1 MNNNNNENNTL
12 EISSDNKNKQTL
24 IVSTII
30 LTFLFM
36 IISIYN
42 LFNKKI
48 NIEVNGNISE
58 VSTFTN
64 TIAKAI
70 KEKNI
75 NLDKDDFINIKHKD
89 NLTENADLNTKLKDD
104 MYIEVIRVSKQVLSE
119 YKDIEF
125 ETKVEEDTDLL
136 KGETRVVQEGQNGTN
151 KLEYNVVYHN
161 GDLVNRSF
169 SKEVVVKAPVDKI
182 VKTGVKVEKERVI
195 ASNTVVKEESSS
207 NVKTSSTNING
218 KHIKSVA
225 TAYSGG
231 GKTATGTVPKW
242 GTIAVDPRVI
252 PYGTKV
258 YIPQFNKTFIAEDC
272 GGAIKGNKIDIYMNS
287 KQECINWGRR
297 SIDIYILG

>member
-182 VKTGVKVEKERVI
+182 VKNGVKIEKERVI
-195 ASNTVVKEESSS
+195 SSNTVVKKESSS

-242 GTIAVDPRVI
+242 GTIAVDPKVI

-272 GGAIKGNKIDIYMNS
+272 GGAIKVI
-287 KQECINWGRR
+287 R
-297 SIDIYILG
+297 

>member
-182 VKTGVKVEKERVI
+182 VKNGVKIEKEIVI
-195 ASNTVVKEESSS
+195 ASNTVVKKESSS
-207 NVKTSSTNING
+207 NAKTSSTNING

-242 GTIAVDPRVI
+242 GTIAVDPKVI

-297 SIDIYILG
+297 TIDIYIVS

>member
-182 VKTGVKVEKERVI
+182 VKNGVKVEEKVVV
-195 ASNTVVKEESSS
+195 ASNTVVKKESSS

-242 GTIAVDPRVI
+242 GTIAVDPKVI

-297 SIDIYILG
+297 TIDIYIVS

>member
-182 VKTGVKVEKERVI
+182 VKNGVKIEKEIVI
-195 ASNTVVKEESSS
+195 ASNTVVKKESSS

-242 GTIAVDPRVI
+242 GTIAVDPKVI

-297 SIDIYILG
+297 TIDIYIVS

>member
-182 VKTGVKVEKERVI
+182 VKNGVKIEKERVI
-195 ASNTVVKEESSS
+195 SSNTVVKKESSS

-242 GTIAVDPRVI
+242 GTIAVDPKVI

-297 SIDIYILG
+297 SIDIYIVS

>member
-151 KLEYNVVYHN
+151 KLEYNAVYHN
-161 GDLVNRSF
+161 GKLVNRNF

-182 VKTGVKVEKERVI
+182 VKNGVKIEKERVI
-195 ASNTVVKEESSS
+195 GSNTVVKKESSS

-242 GTIAVDPRVI
+242 GTIAVDPKVI

-297 SIDIYILG
+297 TIDIYIVS

>member
-125 ETKVEEDTDLL
+125 ETKVEEDEDLL

-182 VKTGVKVEKERVI
+182 VKNGVKTEKERVI
-195 ASNTVVKEESSS
+195 ASNTVVKKESSS

-242 GTIAVDPRVI
+242 GTIAVDPKVI
-252 PYGTKV
+252 PYRTKV

-297 SIDIYILG
+297 TIDIYIVS

>member
-182 VKTGVKVEKERVI
+182 VKNGVKIEKERVI
-195 ASNTVVKEESSS
+195 SSNTVVKKESSS

-242 GTIAVDPRVI
+242 GTIAVDPKVI

-297 SIDIYILG
+297 TIDIYIVS

>member
-75 NLDKDDFINIKHKD
+75 NLDKDDFINKCEDDCEHSFNYSLKKVCVPNRRGFYRIHEKD
-89 NLTENADLNTKLKDD
+89 ST
-104 MYIEVIRVSKQVLSE
+104 
-119 YKDIEF
+119 YKDI
-125 ETKVEEDTDLL
+125 KCLDLG
-136 KGETRVVQEGQNGTN
+136 KEITN
-151 KLEYNVVYHN
+151 
-161 GDLVNRSF
+161 D
-169 SKEVVVKAPVDKI
+169 
-182 VKTGVKVEKERVI
+182 
-195 ASNTVVKEESSS
+195 
-207 NVKTSSTNING
+207 
-218 KHIKSVA
+218 
-225 TAYSGG
+225 
-231 GKTATGTVPKW
+231 
-242 GTIAVDPRVI
+242 
-252 PYGTKV
+252 
-258 YIPQFNKTFIAEDC
+258 
-272 GGAIKGNKIDIYMNS
+272 
-287 KQECINWGRR
+287 
-297 SIDIYILG
+297 

>member
-125 ETKVEEDTDLL
+125 ETKVEEDEDLL

-182 VKTGVKVEKERVI
+182 VKNGIKVEKERVI
-195 ASNTVVKEESSS
+195 ASNTVVKKESSS

-242 GTIAVDPRVI
+242 GTIAVDPKVI

-297 SIDIYILG
+297 TIDIYIVS

>member
-1 MNNNNNENNTL
+1 
-12 EISSDNKNKQTL
+12 
-24 IVSTII
+24 
-30 LTFLFM
+30 M
-36 IISIYN
+36 IIALYN

-125 ETKVEEDTDLL
+125 ETKVEEDEDLL

-182 VKTGVKVEKERVI
+182 VKNGVKVEKERVI
-195 ASNTVVKEESSS
+195 ASNTVVKKESSS

-242 GTIAVDPRVI
+242 GTIAVDPKVI

-297 SIDIYILG
+297 TIDIYIVS

>member
-1 MNNNNNENNTL
+1 
-12 EISSDNKNKQTL
+12 
-24 IVSTII
+24 
-30 LTFLFM
+30 M

-182 VKTGVKVEKERVI
+182 VKNGVKIEKEIVI
-195 ASNTVVKEESSS
+195 ASNTVVKKESSS
-207 NVKTSSTNING
+207 NAKTSSTNING

-242 GTIAVDPRVI
+242 GTIAVDPKVI

-297 SIDIYILG
+297 TIDIYIVS